1 MLGHG
6 REAGAHYPGIFAL
19 DPAKILI
26 STQGTGLT
34 GVALR
39 DLLRRE
45 YRIEVEMA
53 LDHYVLAMT
62 GLGTDDAMPGPPG
75 PGPAGH

>member
-1 MLGHG
+1 MA

-62 GLGTDDAMPGPPG
+62 RLGHRRRHAGPPG

>member
-62 GLGTDDAMPGPPG
+62 GLAPTTPCGPPG